1 MPLFE
6 IVGSELA
13 EHAPAHFADLG
24 LYERGD
30 LQRLVRDRI
39 GVIGDDLLVVAE
51 EFGDWEDARRR
62 IDLLA
67 LDRAGHPTV
76 IELKRTDDGGHMELQ
91 ALRYAAMVSSMG
103 FDDFVT
109 AFARFRANHPLEDGE
124 DYARTTDARTAL
136 VQFLGGAEG
145 DEPIISSEVR
155 IILVSANFGREL
167 MTTVL
172 WLNRFEGLDIRC
184 VQLVP
189 YRVGE
194 RVLIDVRQIVP
205 LPEASDYQVRVRR
218 KEQQRERVQRDGR
231 DFTRYHIIIDGE
243 EQPQANKRTAI
254 RLFVASLVERGVAL
268 EAIKQQLHP
277 RCFRSVQG
285 RYDDPEAVK
294 AAFLAADPKI
304 DIPRWWYEHPLVE
317 DDRTW
322 ILTRM
327 WGTDTEPS
335 LAALAKA
342 FPQAGVTY
350 RAA

>member
-1 MPLFE
+1 MSLFE
-6 IVGSELA
+6 IVGSELT

-30 LQRLVRDRI
+30 LQRLVRDQI
-39 GVIGDDLLVVAE
+39 GVIGDDLLVVEE
-51 EFGDWEDARRR
+51 EFGEWEDARRR

-91 ALRYAAMVSSMG
+91 ALRYAAMVSSMD

-109 AFARFRANHPLEDGE
+109 AFARFSARQELDGVANAAP
-124 DYARTTDARTAL
+124 TTARTAL
-136 VQFLGGAEG
+136 VEFLGGVEG

-167 MTTVL
+167 TTTVL
-172 WLNRFEGLDIRC
+172 WLNRFECLDIRC
-184 VQLVP
+184 VQLIP

-194 RVLIDVRQIVP
+194 RVLIDVRQLVP

-231 DFTRYHIIIDGE
+231 DFTRYHVIIDGE
-243 EQPQANKRTAI
+243 ERPQANKRTAM
-254 RLFVASLVERGVAL
+254 RLFVTSLVERGVAL
-268 EAIKQQLHP
+268 ESIKQQLHP
-277 RCFRSVQG
+277 RCLRSVEG
-285 RYDDPEAVK
+285 RYHDAEAVK
-294 AAFLAADPKI
+294 AAFLKADPKI

-342 FPQAGVTY
+342 FPQTGVTY

>member
-6 IVGSELA
+6 IVGAELE
-13 EHAPAHFADLG
+13 EHAPAQFADLG

-30 LQRLVRDRI
+30 LQRLLRDRI
-39 GVIGDDLLVVAE
+39 GVLGDDLLVVAE
-51 EFGDWEDARRR
+51 EFGEWQDARRR

-91 ALRYAAMVSSMG
+91 ALRYAAMVSSMD
-103 FDDFVT
+103 FEDFVT
-109 AFARFRANHPLEDGE
+109 AFAR
-124 DYARTTDARTAL
+124 YRTRRQLTDATDARAIL
-136 VQFLGGAEG
+136 VEFLGGSAG

-155 IILVSANFGREL
+155 IILVSADFGREL

-231 DFTRYHIIIDGE
+231 DFTRYHVIIDGE
-243 EQPQANKRTAI
+243 EQPGANKRNAV
-254 RLFVASLVERGVAL
+254 RLFVTSLAQRGVSV
-268 EAIKQQLHP
+268 EAIKGQLHP
-277 RCFRSVQG
+277 RCFRSVEG
-285 RYDDPEAVK
+285 RYQDPEAVK
-294 AAFLAADPKI
+294 AAFLEADARI
-304 DIPRWWYEHPLVE
+304 DIARWWYDHPIVQ

-335 LAALAKA
+335 LAALARA
-342 FPQAGVTY
+342 FPEAGVTY
-350 RAA
+350 RQA